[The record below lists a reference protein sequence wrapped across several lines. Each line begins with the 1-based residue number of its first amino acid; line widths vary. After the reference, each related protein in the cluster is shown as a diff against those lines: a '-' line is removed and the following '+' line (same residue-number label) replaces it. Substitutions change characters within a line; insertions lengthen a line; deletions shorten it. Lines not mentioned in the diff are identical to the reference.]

1 MTRQNAMELSWE
13 KVEVLGKECLFND
26 LRVDR
31 KTVPEGYFMYEVRH
45 ADEDWG
51 EPCEIAL
58 GILVNFYG
66 TLLSKEQFDLEPNE
80 TKTNSYKYIDWE
92 NDWDYLGGIVKL
104 GEEA

>member
-1 MTRQNAMELSWE
+1 MARYNAKEITWE
-13 KVEVLGKECLFND
+13 KIEVLGKECLFYD

-31 KTVPEGYFMYEVRH
+31 NTVPEGYFMYEVRH

-66 TLLSKEQFDLEPNE
+66 TLLSKEPFDLEPSNI
-80 TKTNSYKYIDWE
+80 TTNAYLYIDWKT
-92 NDWDYLGGIVKL
+92 DWYYLDERVKL
-104 GEEA
+104 EERP